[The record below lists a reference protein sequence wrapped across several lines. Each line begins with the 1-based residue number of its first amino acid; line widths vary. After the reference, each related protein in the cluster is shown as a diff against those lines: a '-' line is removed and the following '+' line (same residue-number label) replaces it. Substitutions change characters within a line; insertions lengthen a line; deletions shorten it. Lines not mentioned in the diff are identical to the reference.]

1 MGRQTPLPAI
11 TTALSAA
18 VTHAGNAPVKT
29 PVPLTSG
36 TSRFDPPS
44 SVVEAKIVVIGAQG
58 VGKTSLVNRFIDP
71 NAPLSSQSTVGA
83 SFLTKKIHD
92 PDTNTTVRLQV
103 WDTAGQERFR
113 SISRLYYRGAHAGIL
128 CYDVTNE
135 RSWEEMKDW
144 LEEMRQNCE
153 FSFNETRP
161 GSGMILHVVGTK
173 IDLCADDPSIRQV
186 SFERTI
192 AYVAEHL
199 AGVNL
204 AASTSSTPP
213 LTMKPGNLSSHVVMQ
228 SPDSKR
234 SSGFWTQ
241 DLGWDSCHE
250 VSAQDNDGI
259 EEVFRVISKKLIE
272 QRNKREAFDQSQT
285 PWTGTESGD
294 YFAQR
299 ESRSATG
306 GSMGSFRLGHGR
318 RKSWLGLPGMTTGL
332 GISGDSSHNIDE
344 HEAAGTFTNDP
355 EEARR
360 QGRCC

>member
-1 MGRQTPLPAI
+1 MPRQAPLPAI
-11 TTALSAA
+11 TTAITTA
-18 VTHAGNAPVKT
+18 VTHAQNAPVKT
-29 PVPLTSG
+29 PAPVALQ
-36 TSRFDPPS
+36 PPGS
-44 SVVEAKIVVIGAQG
+44 PASAIEAKIVVIGAQG

-71 NAPLSSQSTVGA
+71 TTPLSTQSTVGA

-92 PDTNTTVRLQV
+92 PDTNTTVRLQM

-113 SISRLYYRGAHAGIL
+113 SISKLYYRGANAGIL

-144 LEEMRQNCE
+144 LEEMRENCE

-161 GSGMILHVVGTK
+161 GAGMVLHVVGTK
-173 IDLCADDPSIRQV
+173 IDLVADDPSRRQV
-186 SFERTI
+186 TFERTI

-204 AASTSSTPP
+204 AASQSSTPP
-213 LTMKPGNLSSHVVMQ
+213 LAMRAGNLSATVIMQ

-250 VSAQDNDGI
+250 ISAQDNDGI
-259 EEVFRVISKKLIE
+259 EEVFRVISKKLID
-272 QRNKREAFDQSQT
+272 QRNKREAYEQAQT
-285 PWTGTESGD
+285 PWPGIDSND
-294 YFAQR
+294 YFSQKG
-299 ESRSATG
+299 SRSTNG
-306 GSMGSFRLGHGR
+306 GSTGSFRLGHGH
-318 RKSWLGLPGMTTGL
+318 RKSWLGLPGVASL
-332 GISGDSSHNIDE
+332 GASGDGEFSEDNHNIRY
-344 HEAAGTFTNDP
+344 TKDP

-360 QGRCC
+360 RGRCC